1 MIYFHQELRAEIDF
15 AHNLSSYNNA
25 AKKKKKGVVGG
36 KST

>member
-1 MIYFHQELRAEIDF
+1 MIYFHQELRAEIDS

-25 AKKKKKGVVGG
+25 AEKNKKGMVGG